1 MSKARVEIYGLIFV
15 LALNTLFA
23 MPDQLKNPI
32 NSLIIERNE
41 IKMKNRSMITT
52 IILLNMFMRR
62 SFQACKKIKMLNLV
76 IKTMA
81 LYLLYLN

>member
-1 MSKARVEIYGLIFV
+1 

-52 IILLNMFMRR
+52 IILLNTFMRR
-62 SFQACKKIKMLNLV
+62 SFQIC
-76 IKTMA
+76 
-81 LYLLYLN
+81 

>member
-1 MSKARVEIYGLIFV
+1 MTISKARVEIYGLIFI

-52 IILLNMFMRR
+52 IILLNTFIGC

-76 IKTMA
+76 IKT
-81 LYLLYLN
+81 LPPG

>member
-15 LALNTLFA
+15 LALNTLSA

-52 IILLNMFMRR
+52 IILLNTFMRC
-62 SFQACKKIKMLNLV
+62 SFQACEKLKC
-76 IKTMA
+76 
-81 LYLLYLN
+81 